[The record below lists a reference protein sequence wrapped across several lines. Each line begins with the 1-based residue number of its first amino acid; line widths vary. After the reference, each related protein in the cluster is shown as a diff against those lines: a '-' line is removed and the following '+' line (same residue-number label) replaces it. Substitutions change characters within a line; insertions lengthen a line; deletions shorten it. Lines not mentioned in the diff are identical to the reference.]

1 MSNIPILFILFR
13 RLCIV
18 SWGVANGFGALHNL
32 LGLYIICRG
41 LSAALHSLHVGAL
54 YNILMYPHPNLP
66 TPLPIPRAPRRIG
79 PRRCGRSPPSPKG
92 IYLSLYIY
100 TYIYVHIEREKE
112 MYMCCALLPPRCVFV
127 QTSRILLCMLS
138 HVLKSSLTDASN
150 TMSKVVWLS
159 SLQHFLIC
167 LLSDSSIHVEYI
179 LGLPCWAK
187 LLNKW
192 VHKCLLGVCMCSKR
206 CVSCKNL
213 VK

>member
-1 MSNIPILFILFR
+1 VPNIIKNILFR

-18 SWGVANGFGALHNL
+18 SWGFAKSFGALHSL
-32 LGLYIICRG
+32 LGLYIICWG
-41 LSAALHSLHVGAL
+41 LSAALQSLHVGAL
-54 YNILMYPHPNLP
+54 FSILMCPHPNLSP
-66 TPLPIPRAPRRIG
+66 PHSPPPRAPRRIG
-79 PRRCGRSPPSPKG
+79 PRRCGRSPPPLKVSLS
-92 IYLSLYIY
+92 IYIHIY
-100 TYIYVHIEREKE
+100 EYKEREKE

-206 CVSCKNL
+206 CVSCKNV